1 MARRKKI
8 VESTNIQPV
17 EEPTPELSS
26 SQVVAEP
33 KPSANP
39 ADNPAPGEPMPRA
52 EVNAAVINAV
62 LTADDAKA
70 NQILASV
77 AEPAAEKSAAK
88 PEDKVD
94 EVPDEAAV
102 VNQSTIMAKEAVGAI
117 FAGEGLSEELMNRA
131 AAIFEATIAQKMEE
145 VEQEI
150 IAELSEDYDLQ
161 FSSEVEALAE
171 SVEGFITDAVQDY
184 MVENKLVLDN
194 GIKGD
199 LYESMITDISK
210 VIKSYNIAI
219 DDSQVEVVQEAYTE
233 VEELKDK
240 LNEQIKKNMNQ
251 RTHINE
257 LEKAL
262 VFEAV
267 SADLSLMQ
275 RDKLKKLAEN
285 VDADNASQLN
295 DKLVALKETFVANEF
310 DTASVIREAVSS
322 NVFYMD
328 EQVEVEQN
336 DKYIDENVKK
346 YVDAVSNHVKKV

>member
-1 MARRKKI
+1 MARRRKV
-8 VESTNIQPV
+8 VESTNIPPV

-26 SQVVAEP
+26 SQVVASP
-33 KPSANP
+33 MPSERP
-39 ADNPAPGEPMPRA
+39 QDNPVGEGMSRA
-52 EVNAAVINAV
+52 DKNSAIINAV
-62 LTADDAKA
+62 LTADDAKV
-70 NQILASV
+70 NQVLATV
-77 AEPAAEKSAAK
+77 AEPAPETTEAK
-88 PEDKVD
+88 PEDKAD
-94 EVPDEAAV
+94 EIPDEAAV
-102 VNQSTIMAKEAVGAI
+102 VNQSTIMAKEAVDTI
-117 FAGEGLSEELMNRA
+117 FAGEGLSEEVKNKA

-145 VEQEI
+145 VEDHI
-150 IAELSEDYDLQ
+150 IAEISEDFEIQ
-161 FSSEVEALAE
+161 FNNEVESLTEA
-171 SVEGFITDAVQDY
+171 VDGFIADSVQDY
-184 MVENKLVLDN
+184 MIENKLVLDN

-199 LYESMITDISK
+199 LYENMITDISK

-219 DDSQVEVVQEAYTE
+219 DDSQVEMVQEAYSE
-233 VEELKDK
+233 VEELKGK

-251 RTHINE
+251 RSHINE

-310 DTASVIREAVSS
+310 DTASVLREAVSS

-336 DKYIDENVKK
+336 DKYIDNNVKK

>member
-1 MARRKKI
+1 MARRRKV
-8 VESTNIQPV
+8 VESTNIPPV

-26 SQVVAEP
+26 SQVVASP
-33 KPSANP
+33 MPSERP
-39 ADNPAPGEPMPRA
+39 QDNPVGEGMSRA
-52 EVNAAVINAV
+52 DKNSAIINAV
-62 LTADDAKA
+62 LTADDAKV
-70 NQILASV
+70 NQVLATV
-77 AEPAAEKSAAK
+77 AEPAPETTEAK
-88 PEDKVD
+88 PEDKAD
-94 EVPDEAAV
+94 EIPDEAAV
-102 VNQSTIMAKEAVGAI
+102 VNQSTIMAKEAVDTI
-117 FAGEGLSEELMNRA
+117 FAGEGLSEEVKNKA

-145 VEQEI
+145 VEDQI
-150 IAELSEDYDLQ
+150 IAEISEDFEIQ
-161 FSSEVEALAE
+161 FNNEVESLTEA
-171 SVEGFITDAVQDY
+171 VDGFITDSVQDY
-184 MVENKLVLDN
+184 MIENKLVLDN

-199 LYESMITDISK
+199 LYENMITDISK

-219 DDSQVEVVQEAYTE
+219 DDSQVEMVQEAYSE
-233 VEELKDK
+233 VEELKGK

-295 DKLVALKETFVANEF
+295 DKLVALKETFVASEF
-310 DTASVIREAVSS
+310 DTASVLREAVSS

-336 DKYIDENVKK
+336 DKYIDNNVKK

>member
-1 MARRKKI
+1 MARRRKV
-8 VESTNIQPV
+8 VESTNIPPV

-26 SQVVAEP
+26 SQVVASP
-33 KPSANP
+33 MPSERP
-39 ADNPAPGEPMPRA
+39 QDNPVGEGMSRA
-52 EVNAAVINAV
+52 DKNSAIINAV
-62 LTADDAKA
+62 LTADDAKV
-70 NQILASV
+70 NQVLATV
-77 AEPAAEKSAAK
+77 AEPAPETTEAK
-88 PEDKVD
+88 PEDKAD
-94 EVPDEAAV
+94 EIPDEAAV
-102 VNQSTIMAKEAVGAI
+102 VNQSTIMAKEAVDTI
-117 FAGEGLSEELMNRA
+117 FAGEGLSEEVKNKA

-145 VEQEI
+145 VEDQIIEEI
-150 IAELSEDYDLQ
+150 SEDFEIQ
-161 FSSEVEALAE
+161 FNNEVGSLTEA
-171 SVEGFITDAVQDY
+171 VDGFITDSVQDY
-184 MVENKLVLDN
+184 MIENKLVLDN

-199 LYESMITDISK
+199 LYENMITDISK

-219 DDSQVEVVQEAYTE
+219 DDSQVEMVQEAYSE
-233 VEELKDK
+233 VEELKGK

-295 DKLVALKETFVANEF
+295 DKLVALKETFVASEF
-310 DTASVIREAVSS
+310 DTALVLRAAVSS

-336 DKYIDENVKK
+336 DKYIDNNVKK

>member
-1 MARRKKI
+1 MARRRKV
-8 VESTNIQPV
+8 VESTNIPPV

-26 SQVVAEP
+26 SQVVASP
-33 KPSANP
+33 MPSERP
-39 ADNPAPGEPMPRA
+39 QDNPVGEGMSRA
-52 EVNAAVINAV
+52 DKNSAIINAV
-62 LTADDAKA
+62 LTADDAKV
-70 NQILASV
+70 NQVLATV
-77 AEPAAEKSAAK
+77 AEPAPETTEAK
-88 PEDKVD
+88 PEDKAD
-94 EVPDEAAV
+94 EIPDEAAV
-102 VNQSTIMAKEAVGAI
+102 VNQSTIMAKEAVDTI
-117 FAGEGLSEELMNRA
+117 FAGEGLSEEVKNKA

-145 VEQEI
+145 VEDHI
-150 IAELSEDYDLQ
+150 IAEISEDFEIQ
-161 FSSEVEALAE
+161 FNNEVESLTEA
-171 SVEGFITDAVQDY
+171 VDGFIADSVQDY
-184 MVENKLVLDN
+184 MIENKLVLDN

-199 LYESMITDISK
+199 LYENMITDISK

-219 DDSQVEVVQEAYTE
+219 DDSQVEMVQEAYNE
-233 VEELKDK
+233 VEELKGK

-251 RTHINE
+251 RSHINE

-295 DKLVALKETFVANEF
+295 DKLVALKETFVASEF
-310 DTASVIREAVSS
+310 DTASVLREAVSS

-336 DKYIDENVKK
+336 DKYIDNNVKK

>member
-1 MARRKKI
+1 MARRRKI
-8 VESTNIQPV
+8 VESTNVVPV
-17 EEPTPELSS
+17 DEPTPELSS
-26 SQVVAEP
+26 SQVVSEP
-33 KPSANP
+33 KPSARP
-39 ADNPAPGEPMPRA
+39 QDKEVGEGMSRADKNSAI
-52 EVNAAVINAV
+52 INAV
-62 LTADDAKA
+62 LTADDAKV
-70 NQILASV
+70 NQVLATV
-77 AEPAAEKSAAK
+77 AEPAPEATEAD
-88 PEDKVD
+88 PEDKAD

-102 VNQSTIMAKEAVGAI
+102 VNQSTIMAKEAVDTI
-117 FAGEGLSEELMNRA
+117 FSGEELSEEVRNKA
-131 AAIFEATIAQKMEE
+131 AAIFEATIAQKMDE
-145 VEQEI
+145 VENEI
-150 IAELSEDYDLQ
+150 IAELSEDFDFQ
-161 FSSEVEALAE
+161 FNAEVEALTE
-171 SVEGFITDAVQDY
+171 SVEAFMQDSVQEY

-199 LYESMITDISK
+199 LYENMITDISK

-219 DDSQVEVVQEAYTE
+219 DDTQVEMVQEAYTE
-233 VEELKDK
+233 VEDLKTK

-251 RTHINE
+251 RSHINE

-295 DKLVALKETFVANEF
+295 DKLTALKETFVANEF
-310 DTASVIREAVSS
+310 DTASVLREAVSS

-336 DKYIDENVKK
+336 DKYIDNNVKK

>member
-1 MARRKKI
+1 MARRRKV
-8 VESTNIQPV
+8 VESTNIPPV

-26 SQVVAEP
+26 SQVVASP
-33 KPSANP
+33 MPSERP
-39 ADNPAPGEPMPRA
+39 QDNPVGEGMSRA
-52 EVNAAVINAV
+52 DKNSAIINAV
-62 LTADDAKA
+62 LTADDAKV
-70 NQILASV
+70 NQVLATV
-77 AEPAAEKSAAK
+77 AEPAPETTEAK
-88 PEDKVD
+88 PEDKAD
-94 EVPDEAAV
+94 EIPDEAAV
-102 VNQSTIMAKEAVGAI
+102 VNQSTIMAKEAVDTI
-117 FAGEGLSEELMNRA
+117 FAGEGLSEEVKNKA

-145 VEQEI
+145 VEDQI
-150 IAELSEDYDLQ
+150 IAEISEDFEIQ
-161 FSSEVEALAE
+161 FNNEVESLTEA
-171 SVEGFITDAVQDY
+171 VDGFITDSVQDY
-184 MVENKLVLDN
+184 MIENKLVLDN

-199 LYESMITDISK
+199 LYENMITDISK

-219 DDSQVEVVQEAYTE
+219 DDSQVEMVQEAYSE
-233 VEELKDK
+233 VEELKGK

-310 DTASVIREAVSS
+310 DTASVLREAVSS

-336 DKYIDENVKK
+336 DKYIDNNVKK

>member
-1 MARRKKI
+1 MARRRKV
-8 VESTNIQPV
+8 VESTNIPPV

-26 SQVVAEP
+26 SQVVASP
-33 KPSANP
+33 MPSERP
-39 ADNPAPGEPMPRA
+39 QDNPVGEGMSRA
-52 EVNAAVINAV
+52 DKNSAIINAV
-62 LTADDAKA
+62 LTADDAKV
-70 NQILASV
+70 NQVLATV
-77 AEPAAEKSAAK
+77 AEPAPEKTEAK
-88 PEDKVD
+88 PEDKAD
-94 EVPDEAAV
+94 EIPDEAAV
-102 VNQSTIMAKEAVGAI
+102 VNQSTIMAKEAVDTI
-117 FAGEGLSEELMNRA
+117 FAGEGLSEEVKNKA

-145 VEQEI
+145 VEDQIIEEI
-150 IAELSEDYDLQ
+150 SEDFQIQ
-161 FSSEVEALAE
+161 FNNEVESLTEA
-171 SVEGFITDAVQDY
+171 VNGFIADSVQDY
-184 MVENKLVLDN
+184 MIENKLVLDN

-199 LYESMITDISK
+199 LYENMITDISK

-219 DDSQVEVVQEAYTE
+219 DDSQVEMVQEAYNE
-233 VEELKDK
+233 VEELKGK

-251 RTHINE
+251 RSHINE

-295 DKLVALKETFVANEF
+295 DKLVALKETFVASEF
-310 DTASVIREAVSS
+310 DTASVLREAVSS

-336 DKYIDENVKK
+336 DKYIDNNVKK

>member
-1 MARRKKI
+1 MARRRKV
-8 VESTNIQPV
+8 VESTNIPPV

-26 SQVVAEP
+26 SQVVASP
-33 KPSANP
+33 MPSERP
-39 ADNPAPGEPMPRA
+39 QDNPVGEGMSRA
-52 EVNAAVINAV
+52 DKNSAIINAV
-62 LTADDAKA
+62 LTADDAKV
-70 NQILASV
+70 NQVLATV
-77 AEPAAEKSAAK
+77 AEPAPETTEAK
-88 PEDKVD
+88 PEDKAD
-94 EVPDEAAV
+94 EIPDEAAV
-102 VNQSTIMAKEAVGAI
+102 VNQSTIMAKEAVDTI
-117 FAGEGLSEELMNRA
+117 FAGEGLSEEVKNKA

-145 VEQEI
+145 VEDQI
-150 IAELSEDYDLQ
+150 IAEISEDFEIQ
-161 FSSEVEALAE
+161 FNNEVESLTEA
-171 SVEGFITDAVQDY
+171 VDGFITDSVQDY
-184 MVENKLVLDN
+184 MIENKLVLDN

-199 LYESMITDISK
+199 LYENMITDISK

-219 DDSQVEVVQEAYTE
+219 DDSQVEMVQEAYNE
-233 VEELKDK
+233 VEELKGK

-310 DTASVIREAVSS
+310 DTASVLREAVSS

-336 DKYIDENVKK
+336 DKYIDNNVKK

>member
-1 MARRKKI
+1 MARRRKV
-8 VESTNIQPV
+8 VESTNIPPV

-26 SQVVAEP
+26 SQVVASP
-33 KPSANP
+33 MPSERP
-39 ADNPAPGEPMPRA
+39 QDNPVGEGMSRA
-52 EVNAAVINAV
+52 DKNSAIINAV
-62 LTADDAKA
+62 LTADDAKV
-70 NQILASV
+70 NQVLATV
-77 AEPAAEKSAAK
+77 AEPAPEKTEAK
-88 PEDKVD
+88 PEEKAD
-94 EVPDEAAV
+94 EIPDEAAV
-102 VNQSTIMAKEAVGAI
+102 VNQSTIMAKEAVDTI
-117 FAGEGLSEELMNRA
+117 FAGEGLSEEVKNKA

-145 VEQEI
+145 VENQIISEI
-150 IAELSEDYDLQ
+150 SEDFEIQ
-161 FSSEVEALAE
+161 FNNEVESLTEA
-171 SVEGFITDAVQDY
+171 VDGFIADSVQDY
-184 MVENKLVLDN
+184 MIENKLVLDN

-199 LYESMITDISK
+199 LYENMITDISK

-219 DDSQVEVVQEAYTE
+219 DDSQVEMVQEAYGE
-233 VEELKDK
+233 VEDLKGK

-251 RTHINE
+251 RSHINE

-295 DKLVALKETFVANEF
+295 DKLVALKETFVASEF
-310 DTASVIREAVSS
+310 DTASVLREAVSS

-336 DKYIDENVKK
+336 DKYIDNNVKK

>member
-1 MARRKKI
+1 MARRRKV
-8 VESTNIQPV
+8 VESTNIPPV

-26 SQVVAEP
+26 SQVVASP
-33 KPSANP
+33 MPSERP
-39 ADNPAPGEPMPRA
+39 QDNPVGEGMSRA
-52 EVNAAVINAV
+52 DKNSAIINAV
-62 LTADDAKA
+62 LTADDAKV
-70 NQILASV
+70 NQVLATV
-77 AEPAAEKSAAK
+77 AEPAPETTEAK
-88 PEDKVD
+88 PEDKAD
-94 EVPDEAAV
+94 EIPDEAAV
-102 VNQSTIMAKEAVGAI
+102 VNQSTIMAKEAVDTI
-117 FAGEGLSEELMNRA
+117 FAGEGLSEEVKNKA

-145 VEQEI
+145 VEDQI
-150 IAELSEDYDLQ
+150 IAEISEDFEIQ
-161 FSSEVEALAE
+161 FNNEVESLTEA
-171 SVEGFITDAVQDY
+171 VDGFIADSVQDY
-184 MVENKLVLDN
+184 MIENKLVLDN

-199 LYESMITDISK
+199 LYENMITDISK

-219 DDSQVEVVQEAYTE
+219 DDSQVEMVQEAYGE
-233 VEELKDK
+233 VEELKGK

-251 RTHINE
+251 RSHINE

-295 DKLVALKETFVANEF
+295 DKLVALKETFVASEF
-310 DTASVIREAVSS
+310 DTASVLREAVSS

-336 DKYIDENVKK
+336 DKYIDNNVKK

>member
-1 MARRKKI
+1 MARRRKV
-8 VESTNIQPV
+8 VESTNIPPV

-26 SQVVAEP
+26 SQVVA
-33 KPSANP
+33 S
-39 ADNPAPGEPMPRA
+39 PMPSERPQDNKVGEGMTRA
-52 EVNAAVINAV
+52 DKNSAIINAV
-62 LTADDAKA
+62 LTADDAKV
-70 NQILASV
+70 NQVLATV
-77 AEPAAEKSAAK
+77 AEPAPETTEAK
-88 PEDKVD
+88 PEDKAD

-102 VNQSTIMAKEAVGAI
+102 INQSTIMAKEAVDTI
-117 FAGEGLSEELMNRA
+117 FAGEGLSEQVKNKA

-145 VEQEI
+145 VEDHI
-150 IAELSEDYDLQ
+150 IAEISEDFEIQ
-161 FSSEVEALAE
+161 FNSEVGSLVEAVD
-171 SVEGFITDAVQDY
+171 SFITDSVQDY

-199 LYESMITDISK
+199 LYENMITDISK

-219 DDSQVEVVQEAYTE
+219 DDSQVEMVQEAYSE
-233 VEELKDK
+233 VEELKGK

-251 RTHINE
+251 RSHINE

>member
-1 MARRKKI
+1 MARRRKV
-8 VESTNIQPV
+8 VESTNIPPV

-26 SQVVAEP
+26 SQVVASP
-33 KPSANP
+33 MPSERP
-39 ADNPAPGEPMPRA
+39 QDNPVGEGMSRA
-52 EVNAAVINAV
+52 DKNSAIINAV
-62 LTADDAKA
+62 LTADDAKV
-70 NQILASV
+70 NQVLATV
-77 AEPAAEKSAAK
+77 AEPAPETTEAK
-88 PEDKVD
+88 PEDKAD
-94 EVPDEAAV
+94 EIPDEAAV
-102 VNQSTIMAKEAVGAI
+102 VNQSTIMAKEAVDTI
-117 FAGEGLSEELMNRA
+117 FAGEGLSEEVKNKA

-145 VEQEI
+145 VEDQI
-150 IAELSEDYDLQ
+150 IAEISEDFEIQ
-161 FSSEVEALAE
+161 FNNEVESLTEA
-171 SVEGFITDAVQDY
+171 VDGFIADSVQDY
-184 MVENKLVLDN
+184 MIENKLVLDN

-199 LYESMITDISK
+199 LYENMITDISK

-219 DDSQVEVVQEAYTE
+219 DDSQVEMVQEAYSE
-233 VEELKDK
+233 VEELKGK

-251 RTHINE
+251 RSHINE

-310 DTASVIREAVSS
+310 DTASVLREAVSS

-336 DKYIDENVKK
+336 DKYIDNNVKK

>member
-1 MARRKKI
+1 M
-8 VESTNIQPV
+8 
-17 EEPTPELSS
+17 
-26 SQVVAEP
+26 
-33 KPSANP
+33 PSERP
-39 ADNPAPGEPMPRA
+39 QDNPVGEGMSRA
-52 EVNAAVINAV
+52 DKNSAIINAV
-62 LTADDAKA
+62 LTADDAKV
-70 NQILASV
+70 NQVLATV
-77 AEPAAEKSAAK
+77 AEPAPEKTEAK
-88 PEDKVD
+88 PEDKAD
-94 EVPDEAAV
+94 EIPDEAAV
-102 VNQSTIMAKEAVGAI
+102 VNQSTIMAKEAVDTI
-117 FAGEGLSEELMNRA
+117 FAGEGLSEEVKNKA

-145 VEQEI
+145 VEDQI
-150 IAELSEDYDLQ
+150 IAEISEDFEIQ
-161 FSSEVEALAE
+161 FNNEVESLTEA
-171 SVEGFITDAVQDY
+171 VDGFIADSVQDY
-184 MVENKLVLDN
+184 MIENKLVLDN

-199 LYESMITDISK
+199 LYENMITDISK

-219 DDSQVEVVQEAYTE
+219 DDSQVEMVQEAYSE
-233 VEELKDK
+233 VEELKGK

-251 RTHINE
+251 RSHINE

-310 DTASVIREAVSS
+310 DTASVLREAVSS

-336 DKYIDENVKK
+336 DKYIDNNVKK

>member
-1 MARRKKI
+1 MARRRKV
-8 VESTNIQPV
+8 VESTNIPPV

-26 SQVVAEP
+26 SQVVASP
-33 KPSANP
+33 MPSERP
-39 ADNPAPGEPMPRA
+39 QDNPVGEGMSRA
-52 EVNAAVINAV
+52 DKNSAIINAV
-62 LTADDAKA
+62 LTADDAKV
-70 NQILASV
+70 NQVLATV
-77 AEPAAEKSAAK
+77 AEPAPETTEAK
-88 PEDKVD
+88 PEDKAD
-94 EVPDEAAV
+94 EIPDEAAV
-102 VNQSTIMAKEAVGAI
+102 VNQSTIMAKEAVDTI
-117 FAGEGLSEELMNRA
+117 FAGEGLSEEVKNKA

-145 VEQEI
+145 VEDQIIEEI
-150 IAELSEDYDLQ
+150 SEDFEIQ
-161 FSSEVEALAE
+161 FNNEVGSLTEA
-171 SVEGFITDAVQDY
+171 VDGFITDSVQDY
-184 MVENKLVLDN
+184 MIENKLVLDN

-199 LYESMITDISK
+199 LYENMITDISK

-219 DDSQVEVVQEAYTE
+219 DDSQVEMVQEAYSE
-233 VEELKDK
+233 VEELKGK

-295 DKLVALKETFVANEF
+295 DKLVALKETFVASEF
-310 DTASVIREAVSS
+310 DTASVLREAVSS

-336 DKYIDENVKK
+336 DKYIDNNVKK

>member
-1 MARRKKI
+1 MARRRKV
-8 VESTNIQPV
+8 VESTNIPPV

-26 SQVVAEP
+26 SQVVASP
-33 KPSANP
+33 MPSERP
-39 ADNPAPGEPMPRA
+39 QDNPVGEGMSRA
-52 EVNAAVINAV
+52 DKNSAIINAV
-62 LTADDAKA
+62 LTADDAKV
-70 NQILASV
+70 NQVLATV
-77 AEPAAEKSAAK
+77 AEPAPETTEAK
-88 PEDKVD
+88 PEDKAD
-94 EVPDEAAV
+94 EIPDEAAV
-102 VNQSTIMAKEAVGAI
+102 VNQSTIMAKEAVDTI
-117 FAGEGLSEELMNRA
+117 FAGEGLSEEVKNKA

-145 VEQEI
+145 VEDQI
-150 IAELSEDYDLQ
+150 IAEISEDFEIQ
-161 FSSEVEALAE
+161 FNNEVESLTEA
-171 SVEGFITDAVQDY
+171 VDGFITDSVQDY
-184 MVENKLVLDN
+184 MIENKLVLDN

-199 LYESMITDISK
+199 LYENMITDISK

-219 DDSQVEVVQEAYTE
+219 DDSQVEMVQEAYNE
-233 VEELKDK
+233 VEELKGK

-251 RTHINE
+251 RSHINE

-310 DTASVIREAVSS
+310 DTASVLREAVSS

-336 DKYIDENVKK
+336 DKYIDNNVKK

>member
-1 MARRKKI
+1 MARRRKV
-8 VESTNIQPV
+8 VESTNIPPV

-26 SQVVAEP
+26 SQVVASP
-33 KPSANP
+33 MPSERP
-39 ADNPAPGEPMPRA
+39 QDNPVGEGMSRA
-52 EVNAAVINAV
+52 DKNSAIINAV
-62 LTADDAKA
+62 LTADDAKV
-70 NQILASV
+70 NQVLATV
-77 AEPAAEKSAAK
+77 AEPAPETTEAK
-88 PEDKVD
+88 PEDKAD
-94 EVPDEAAV
+94 EIPDEAAV
-102 VNQSTIMAKEAVGAI
+102 VNQSTIMAKEAVDTI
-117 FAGEGLSEELMNRA
+117 FAGEGLSEEVKNKA

-145 VEQEI
+145 VEDHI
-150 IAELSEDYDLQ
+150 IAEISEDFEIQ
-161 FSSEVEALAE
+161 FNNEVESLTEA
-171 SVEGFITDAVQDY
+171 VDGFIADSVQDY
-184 MVENKLVLDN
+184 MIENKLVLDN

-199 LYESMITDISK
+199 LYENMITDISK

-219 DDSQVEVVQEAYTE
+219 DDSQVEMVQEAYNE
-233 VEELKDK
+233 VEELKGK

-251 RTHINE
+251 RSHINE

-310 DTASVIREAVSS
+310 DTASVLREAVSS

-336 DKYIDENVKK
+336 DKYIDNNVKK

>member
-1 MARRKKI
+1 MARRRKV
-8 VESTNIQPV
+8 VESTNIPPV

-26 SQVVAEP
+26 SQVVASP
-33 KPSANP
+33 MPSERP
-39 ADNPAPGEPMPRA
+39 QDNPVGEGMSRA
-52 EVNAAVINAV
+52 DKNSAIINAV
-62 LTADDAKA
+62 LTADDAKV
-70 NQILASV
+70 NQVLATV
-77 AEPAAEKSAAK
+77 AEPAPEKTEAK
-88 PEDKVD
+88 PEDKAD
-94 EVPDEAAV
+94 EIPDEAAV
-102 VNQSTIMAKEAVGAI
+102 VNQSTIMAKEAVDTI
-117 FAGEGLSEELMNRA
+117 FAGEGLSEEVKNKA

-145 VEQEI
+145 VEDQI
-150 IAELSEDYDLQ
+150 IAEISEDFEIQ
-161 FSSEVEALAE
+161 FNNEVESLTEA
-171 SVEGFITDAVQDY
+171 VDGFIADSVQDY
-184 MVENKLVLDN
+184 MIENKLVLDN

-199 LYESMITDISK
+199 LYENMITDISK

-219 DDSQVEVVQEAYTE
+219 DDSQVEMVQEAYGE
-233 VEELKDK
+233 VEELKGK

-251 RTHINE
+251 RSHINE

-310 DTASVIREAVSS
+310 DTASVLREAVSS

-336 DKYIDENVKK
+336 DKYIDNNVKK

>member
-1 MARRKKI
+1 MARRRKV
-8 VESTNIQPV
+8 VESTNIPPV

-26 SQVVAEP
+26 SQVVASP
-33 KPSANP
+33 MPSERP
-39 ADNPAPGEPMPRA
+39 QDNPVGEGMSRA
-52 EVNAAVINAV
+52 DKNSAIINAV
-62 LTADDAKA
+62 LTADDAKV
-70 NQILASV
+70 NQVLATV
-77 AEPAAEKSAAK
+77 AEPAPETTEAK
-88 PEDKVD
+88 PEDKAD
-94 EVPDEAAV
+94 EIPDEAAV
-102 VNQSTIMAKEAVGAI
+102 VNQSTIMAKEAVDTI
-117 FAGEGLSEELMNRA
+117 FAGEGLSEEVKNKA

-145 VEQEI
+145 VEDQI
-150 IAELSEDYDLQ
+150 IAEISEDFEIQ
-161 FSSEVEALAE
+161 FNNEVESLTEA
-171 SVEGFITDAVQDY
+171 VDGFIADSVQDY
-184 MVENKLVLDN
+184 MIENKLVLDN

-199 LYESMITDISK
+199 LYENMITDISK

-219 DDSQVEVVQEAYTE
+219 DDSQVEMVQEAYNE
-233 VEELKDK
+233 VEELKGK

-251 RTHINE
+251 RSHINE

-310 DTASVIREAVSS
+310 DTASVLREAVSS

-336 DKYIDENVKK
+336 DKYIDNNVKK

>member
-1 MARRKKI
+1 MARRRKV
-8 VESTNIQPV
+8 VESTNIPPV

-26 SQVVAEP
+26 SQVVASP
-33 KPSANP
+33 MPSERP
-39 ADNPAPGEPMPRA
+39 QDNPVGEGMSRA
-52 EVNAAVINAV
+52 DKNSAIINAV
-62 LTADDAKA
+62 LTADDAKV
-70 NQILASV
+70 NQVLATV
-77 AEPAAEKSAAK
+77 AEPAPETTEAK
-88 PEDKVD
+88 PEDKAD
-94 EVPDEAAV
+94 EIPDEAAV
-102 VNQSTIMAKEAVGAI
+102 VNQSTIMAKEAVDTI
-117 FAGEGLSEELMNRA
+117 FAGEGLSEEVKNKA

-145 VEQEI
+145 VENQIIEEI
-150 IAELSEDYDLQ
+150 SEDFEIQ
-161 FSSEVEALAE
+161 FNNEVESLTEA
-171 SVEGFITDAVQDY
+171 VDGFITDSVQDY
-184 MVENKLVLDN
+184 MIENKLVLDN

-199 LYESMITDISK
+199 LYENMITDISK

-219 DDSQVEVVQEAYTE
+219 DDSQVEMVQEAYSE
-233 VEELKDK
+233 VEELKGK

-310 DTASVIREAVSS
+310 DTASVLREAVSS

-336 DKYIDENVKK
+336 DKYIDNNVKK

>member
-1 MARRKKI
+1 MARRRKV
-8 VESTNIQPV
+8 VESTNIPPV

-26 SQVVAEP
+26 SQVVASP
-33 KPSANP
+33 MPSERP
-39 ADNPAPGEPMPRA
+39 QDNPVGEGMSRA
-52 EVNAAVINAV
+52 DKNSAIINAV
-62 LTADDAKA
+62 LTADDAKV
-70 NQILASV
+70 NQVLATV
-77 AEPAAEKSAAK
+77 AEPAPEKTEAK
-88 PEDKVD
+88 PEDKAD
-94 EVPDEAAV
+94 EIPDEAAV
-102 VNQSTIMAKEAVGAI
+102 VNQSTIMAKEAVDTI
-117 FAGEGLSEELMNRA
+117 FAGEGLSEEVKNKA

-145 VEQEI
+145 VENQIISEI
-150 IAELSEDYDLQ
+150 SEDFEIQ
-161 FSSEVEALAE
+161 FNNEVESLTEA
-171 SVEGFITDAVQDY
+171 VDGFIADSVQDY
-184 MVENKLVLDN
+184 MIENKLVLDN

-199 LYESMITDISK
+199 LYENMITDISK

-219 DDSQVEVVQEAYTE
+219 DDSQVEMVQEAYNE
-233 VEELKDK
+233 VEELKGK

-251 RTHINE
+251 RSHINE

-310 DTASVIREAVSS
+310 DTASVLREAVSS

-336 DKYIDENVKK
+336 DKYIDNNVKK

>member
-1 MARRKKI
+1 MARRRKV
-8 VESTNIQPV
+8 VESTNIPPV

-26 SQVVAEP
+26 SQVVASP
-33 KPSANP
+33 MPSERP
-39 ADNPAPGEPMPRA
+39 QDNPVGEGMSRA
-52 EVNAAVINAV
+52 DKNSAIINAV
-62 LTADDAKA
+62 LTADDAKV
-70 NQILASV
+70 NQVLATV
-77 AEPAAEKSAAK
+77 AEPAPETTEAK
-88 PEDKVD
+88 PEDKAD
-94 EVPDEAAV
+94 EIPDEAAV
-102 VNQSTIMAKEAVGAI
+102 VNQSTIMAKEAVDTI
-117 FAGEGLSEELMNRA
+117 FAGEGLSEEVKNKA

-145 VEQEI
+145 VEDQI
-150 IAELSEDYDLQ
+150 IAEISEDFEIQ
-161 FSSEVEALAE
+161 FNNEVESLTEA
-171 SVEGFITDAVQDY
+171 VDGFIADSVQDY
-184 MVENKLVLDN
+184 MIENKLVLDN

-199 LYESMITDISK
+199 LYENMITDISK

-219 DDSQVEVVQEAYTE
+219 DDSQVEMVQEAYGE
-233 VEELKDK
+233 VEDLKGK

-251 RTHINE
+251 RSHINE

-310 DTASVIREAVSS
+310 DTASVLREAVSS

-336 DKYIDENVKK
+336 DKYIDNNVKK

>member
-1 MARRKKI
+1 MARRRKV
-8 VESTNIQPV
+8 VESTNIPPV

-26 SQVVAEP
+26 SQVVASP
-33 KPSANP
+33 MPSERP
-39 ADNPAPGEPMPRA
+39 QDNPVGEGMSRA
-52 EVNAAVINAV
+52 DKNSAIINAV
-62 LTADDAKA
+62 LTADDAKV
-70 NQILASV
+70 NQVLATV
-77 AEPAAEKSAAK
+77 AEPAPETTEAK
-88 PEDKVD
+88 PEDKAD
-94 EVPDEAAV
+94 EIPDEAAV
-102 VNQSTIMAKEAVGAI
+102 VNQSTIMAKEAVDTI
-117 FAGEGLSEELMNRA
+117 FAGEGLSEEVKNKA

-145 VEQEI
+145 VEDQI
-150 IAELSEDYDLQ
+150 IAEISEDFEIQ
-161 FSSEVEALAE
+161 FNNEVESLTEA
-171 SVEGFITDAVQDY
+171 VDGFIADSVQDY
-184 MVENKLVLDN
+184 MIENKLVLDN

-199 LYESMITDISK
+199 LYENMITDISK

-219 DDSQVEVVQEAYTE
+219 DDSQVEMVQEAYSE
-233 VEELKDK
+233 VEELKGK

-251 RTHINE
+251 RSHINE

-295 DKLVALKETFVANEF
+295 DKLVALKETFVASEF
-310 DTASVIREAVSS
+310 DTASVLREAVSS

-336 DKYIDENVKK
+336 DKYIDNNVKK

>member
-1 MARRKKI
+1 
-8 VESTNIQPV
+8 VN
-17 EEPTPELSS
+17 
-26 SQVVAEP
+26 QV
-33 KPSANP
+33 
-39 ADNPAPGEPMPRA
+39 
-52 EVNAAVINAV
+52 
-62 LTADDAKA
+62 
-70 NQILASV
+70 LATV
-77 AEPAAEKSAAK
+77 AEPAPETTEAK
-88 PEDKVD
+88 PEDKAD
-94 EVPDEAAV
+94 EIPDEAAV

-117 FAGEGLSEELMNRA
+117 FSGEGLSEEVKNKA

-145 VEQEI
+145 VEDQI
-150 IAELSEDYDLQ
+150 IAEISEDFEIQ
-161 FSSEVEALAE
+161 FNNEVGSLTEA
-171 SVEGFITDAVQDY
+171 VDGFITDSVQDY
-184 MVENKLVLDN
+184 MIENKLVLDN

-199 LYESMITDISK
+199 LYENMITDISK

-219 DDSQVEVVQEAYTE
+219 DDSQVEMVQEAYSE
-233 VEELKDK
+233 VEELKGK

-295 DKLVALKETFVANEF
+295 DKLVALKETFVASEF
-310 DTASVIREAVSS
+310 DTASVLREAVSS
-322 NVFYMD
+322 NGFYMD

-336 DKYIDENVKK
+336 DKYIDNNVKK
-346 YVDAVSNHVKKV
+346 YVDAVSSHVKKV

>member
-1 MARRKKI
+1 MARRRKV
-8 VESTNIQPV
+8 VESTNIPPV

-26 SQVVAEP
+26 SQVVASP
-33 KPSANP
+33 MPSERP
-39 ADNPAPGEPMPRA
+39 QDNPVGEGMSRA
-52 EVNAAVINAV
+52 DKNSAIINAV
-62 LTADDAKA
+62 LTADDAKV
-70 NQILASV
+70 NQVLATV
-77 AEPAAEKSAAK
+77 AEPAPEKTEAK
-88 PEDKVD
+88 PEDKAD
-94 EVPDEAAV
+94 EIPDEAAV
-102 VNQSTIMAKEAVGAI
+102 VNQSTIMAKEAVDTI
-117 FAGEGLSEELMNRA
+117 FAGEGLSEEVKNKA

-145 VEQEI
+145 VEDQI
-150 IAELSEDYDLQ
+150 IAEISEDFEIQ
-161 FSSEVEALAE
+161 FNNEVESLTEA
-171 SVEGFITDAVQDY
+171 VDGFIADSVQDY
-184 MVENKLVLDN
+184 MIENKLVLDN

-199 LYESMITDISK
+199 LYENMITDISK

-219 DDSQVEVVQEAYTE
+219 DDSQVEMVQEAYNE
-233 VEELKDK
+233 VEELKGK

-251 RTHINE
+251 RSHINE

-295 DKLVALKETFVANEF
+295 DKLVALKETFVASEF
-310 DTASVIREAVSS
+310 DTASVLREAVSS

-336 DKYIDENVKK
+336 DKYIDNNVKK

>member
-1 MARRKKI
+1 MARRRKV
-8 VESTNIQPV
+8 VESTNIPPV

-26 SQVVAEP
+26 SQVVASP
-33 KPSANP
+33 MPSERP
-39 ADNPAPGEPMPRA
+39 QDNPVGEGMSRA
-52 EVNAAVINAV
+52 DKNSAIINAV
-62 LTADDAKA
+62 LTADDAKV
-70 NQILASV
+70 NQVLATV
-77 AEPAAEKSAAK
+77 AEPAPEKTEAK
-88 PEDKVD
+88 PEDKAD
-94 EVPDEAAV
+94 EIPDEAAV
-102 VNQSTIMAKEAVGAI
+102 VNQSTIMAKEAVDTI
-117 FAGEGLSEELMNRA
+117 FAGEGLSEEVKNKA

-145 VEQEI
+145 VEDQI
-150 IAELSEDYDLQ
+150 IAEISEDFEIQ
-161 FSSEVEALAE
+161 FNNEVESLTEA
-171 SVEGFITDAVQDY
+171 VDGFIADSVQDY
-184 MVENKLVLDN
+184 MIENKLVLDN

-199 LYESMITDISK
+199 LYENMITDISK

-219 DDSQVEVVQEAYTE
+219 DDSQVEMVQEAYSE
-233 VEELKDK
+233 VEELKGK

-251 RTHINE
+251 RSHINE

-310 DTASVIREAVSS
+310 DTASVLREAVSS

-336 DKYIDENVKK
+336 DKYIDNNVKK

>member
-1 MARRKKI
+1 MARRRKV
-8 VESTNIQPV
+8 VESTNIPPV

-26 SQVVAEP
+26 SQVVASP
-33 KPSANP
+33 MPSERP
-39 ADNPAPGEPMPRA
+39 QDNPVGEGMSRA
-52 EVNAAVINAV
+52 DKNSAIINAV
-62 LTADDAKA
+62 LTADDAKV
-70 NQILASV
+70 NQVLATV
-77 AEPAAEKSAAK
+77 AEPAPETTEAK
-88 PEDKVD
+88 PEDKAD
-94 EVPDEAAV
+94 EIPDEAAV
-102 VNQSTIMAKEAVGAI
+102 VNQSTIMAKEAVDTI
-117 FAGEGLSEELMNRA
+117 FAGEGLSEEVKNKA

-145 VEQEI
+145 VEDQI
-150 IAELSEDYDLQ
+150 IAEISEDFEIQ
-161 FSSEVEALAE
+161 FNNEVESLTEA
-171 SVEGFITDAVQDY
+171 VDGFIADSVQDY
-184 MVENKLVLDN
+184 MIENKLVLDN

-199 LYESMITDISK
+199 LYENMITDISK

-219 DDSQVEVVQEAYTE
+219 DDSQVEMVQEAYGE
-233 VEELKDK
+233 VEELKGK

-251 RTHINE
+251 RSHINE

-310 DTASVIREAVSS
+310 DTASVLREAVSS

-336 DKYIDENVKK
+336 DKYIDNNVKK

>member
-1 MARRKKI
+1 MARRRKV
-8 VESTNIQPV
+8 VESTNIPPV

-26 SQVVAEP
+26 SQVVASP
-33 KPSANP
+33 MPSERP
-39 ADNPAPGEPMPRA
+39 QDNPVGEGMSRA
-52 EVNAAVINAV
+52 DKNSAIINAV
-62 LTADDAKA
+62 LTADDAKV
-70 NQILASV
+70 NQVLATV
-77 AEPAAEKSAAK
+77 AEPAPETTEAK
-88 PEDKVD
+88 PEDKAD
-94 EVPDEAAV
+94 EIPDEAAV
-102 VNQSTIMAKEAVGAI
+102 VNQSTIMAKEAVDTI
-117 FAGEGLSEELMNRA
+117 FAGEGLSEEVKNKA

-145 VEQEI
+145 VEGQIISEI
-150 IAELSEDYDLQ
+150 SEDFEIQ
-161 FSSEVEALAE
+161 FKNEVESLTEA
-171 SVEGFITDAVQDY
+171 VDGFITDSVQDY
-184 MVENKLVLDN
+184 MIENKHVLDN

-199 LYESMITDISK
+199 LYENMITDISK

-219 DDSQVEVVQEAYTE
+219 DDSQVEMVQEAYNE
-233 VEELKDK
+233 VEELKGK

-251 RTHINE
+251 RSHINE

-336 DKYIDENVKK
+336 DKYIDNNVKK